1 MGHTELGWNSGSF
14 SQWGLVLNSVFSTV
28 DQDSVV
34 DQSSQSALKKKTPRN
49 KNRREYI
56 THRNVL
62 LNNYLNVCMYVLG
75 CNVKCI
81 FSTLGYGPTNWENA
95 PLIFLGPLTPICK
108 IGAVNWIYQ
117 IVVNKCLHTTH
128 PPSSPV
134 TRPLPQALLALA
146 RQLQWPPNQLPL
158 LYPASQFIL
167 NIGRVIV
174 LKPNSDRLTQLLK
187 FFFF

>member
-1 MGHTELGWNSGSF
+1 
-14 SQWGLVLNSVFSTV
+14 
-28 DQDSVV
+28 
-34 DQSSQSALKKKTPRN
+34 
-49 KNRREYI
+49 
-56 THRNVL
+56 
-62 LNNYLNVCMYVLG
+62 MYVLG
-75 CNVKCI
+75 CNVKYI

-146 RQLQWPPNQLPL
+146 GQLQWPPNQLPL
-158 LYPASQFIL
+158 LHPASLQFIL
-167 NIGRVIV
+167 NTGRVIV